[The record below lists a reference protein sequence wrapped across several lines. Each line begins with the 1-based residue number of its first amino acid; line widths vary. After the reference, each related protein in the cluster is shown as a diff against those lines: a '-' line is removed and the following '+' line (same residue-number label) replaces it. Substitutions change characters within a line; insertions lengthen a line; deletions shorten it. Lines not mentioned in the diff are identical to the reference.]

1 MDTSEN
7 ELGISL
13 GEAGISLDDFKEAKA
28 NAYNMLEKPPSLNL
42 SKEGYLVATAISS
55 LDISLITR
63 FYKELRKV
71 NIKTCNVCNRY

>member
-13 GEAGISLDDFKEAKA
+13 GEAGISLDNFEEAEA
-28 NAYNMLEKPPSLNL
+28 NAYNMLEKLPSLNL
-42 SKEGYLVATAISS
+42 SKEGYLTATAISS
-55 LDISLITR
+55 LDIGLIIQ

-71 NIKTCNVCNRY
+71 NIKTYNIYNYY